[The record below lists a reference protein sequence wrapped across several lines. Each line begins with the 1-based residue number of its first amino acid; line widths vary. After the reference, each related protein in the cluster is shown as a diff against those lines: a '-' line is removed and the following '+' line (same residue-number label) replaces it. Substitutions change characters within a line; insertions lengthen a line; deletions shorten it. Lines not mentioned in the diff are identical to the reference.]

1 VLSSTDVDE
10 AQSLLSEVYLPS
22 TFTPP
27 VRAPD
32 LDVQL
37 NVIKI
42 GRITAGFLRFG
53 DAMRIRTAEA
63 ANYHLDIPT
72 AGSAVMRSGLG
83 RPVYATPTTGAVFM
97 PGRPADLDCDRDCA
111 QICLM
116 FPRNELHA
124 ELESL
129 LGAPASRPLEFSR
142 PMDLATPAGATFVET
157 LRLIDS
163 ASAPGNRLLEHP
175 LAALRLEQT
184 LALALLL
191 TQPNNYSAALDK
203 TPKTSGRRPVARAIE
218 SIRARPEHPWTVA
231 TLAAEVAV
239 SVRSLQ
245 AGFARSVGQTPM
257 RYLQQVRLERVHAEL
272 TQAEPGA
279 TTITE
284 TAMRWGFT
292 HLGRFA
298 NQYRTTFGELPSA
311 TLARNRDTQLPRS
324 SRVASRRID

>member
-1 VLSSTDVDE
+1 M
-10 AQSLLSEVYLPS
+10 LSEAYLPS

-32 LDVQL
+32 LDVHL

-72 AGSAVMRSGLG
+72 AGSSVMRSGQG
-83 RPVYATPTTGAVFM
+83 RPVYATPSTGTVFM
-97 PGRPADLDCDRDCA
+97 PGRSAELDCDPDCA

-116 FPRNELHA
+116 FPRNEIHA

-142 PMDLATPAGATFVET
+142 PMDLAAPAGATFVET
-157 LRLIDS
+157 LRLIDL
-163 ASAPGNRLLEHP
+163 ATVPGNRLLEHP

-184 LALALLL
+184 LTLALLL
-191 TQPNNYSAALDK
+191 TQPNNYSAVLDK
-203 TPKTSGRRPVARAIE
+203 TPKPSGRRPVAHAIE
-218 SIRARPEHPWTVA
+218 LIRARPEHPWTVA

-272 TQAEPGA
+272 ARAEPGA

-284 TAMRWGFT
+284 AATWWGFT

-298 NQYRTTFGELPSA
+298 HQYRTTFGELPSA
-311 TLARNRDTQLPRS
+311 TLTRNHNTKFARS
-324 SRVASRRID
+324 SGAASRRA